1 MKKIVHIMLAGA
13 VTDGFSYQDN
23 LITKYQR
30 KAGYEVTI
38 ITSQWVY
45 DNAGN
50 MVKSAKS
57 NYINEDDIK
66 VIRLGLKGRDDFN
79 RKLRSFKNLIGSIDS
94 EQPDILFIHNMN
106 FIGFGDICKY
116 LNKNKSVK
124 VYVDNHS
131 DKYNSGRNYISRT
144 ILHGVLWKSNAQ
156 RINKYCMKFY
166 GVTPARVEWLIQ
178 QYKLPKNKCELL
190 VFGADD
196 ELIDKAKTQNARSRL
211 RKELNVSDDNVVIVT
226 GGKID
231 NNKRETIL
239 LMKAFRNYD
248 NPSIRLV
255 VFGSVIKEL
264 KNQFDELL
272 SDERIVYVGW
282 KNAYEI
288 YEIFM
293 LGDIIAFPGLH
304 SVLWE
309 QAVGCGK
316 ACVFRRLEGFTH
328 VDLNGN
334 CMFFEDTEID
344 TIRRVLSELIETD
357 GWKVMQEV
365 SQRVGMK
372 YFSYKDIS
380 IRSIQCGGERNDTL

>member
-1 MKKIVHIMLAGA
+1 M
-13 VTDGFSYQDN
+13 
-23 LITKYQR
+23 
-30 KAGYEVTI
+30 TI

-196 ELIDKAKTQNARSRL
+196 ELIDKAKIQNARSRL

-239 LMKAFRNYD
+239 LMKAFRNYA

-372 YFSYKDIS
+372 HFSYKNIS

>member
-124 VYVDNHS
+124 VYVDNLS
-131 DKYNSGRNYISRT
+131 
-144 ILHGVLWKSNAQ
+144 
-156 RINKYCMKFY
+156 
-166 GVTPARVEWLIQ
+166 LIH
-178 QYKLPKNKCELL
+178 
-190 VFGADD
+190 
-196 ELIDKAKTQNARSRL
+196 I
-211 RKELNVSDDNVVIVT
+211 
-226 GGKID
+226 
-231 NNKRETIL
+231 
-239 LMKAFRNYD
+239 
-248 NPSIRLV
+248 
-255 VFGSVIKEL
+255 
-264 KNQFDELL
+264 
-272 SDERIVYVGW
+272 
-282 KNAYEI
+282 
-288 YEIFM
+288 
-293 LGDIIAFPGLH
+293 
-304 SVLWE
+304 
-309 QAVGCGK
+309 
-316 ACVFRRLEGFTH
+316 
-328 VDLNGN
+328 
-334 CMFFEDTEID
+334 
-344 TIRRVLSELIETD
+344 
-357 GWKVMQEV
+357 
-365 SQRVGMK
+365 
-372 YFSYKDIS
+372 
-380 IRSIQCGGERNDTL
+380 